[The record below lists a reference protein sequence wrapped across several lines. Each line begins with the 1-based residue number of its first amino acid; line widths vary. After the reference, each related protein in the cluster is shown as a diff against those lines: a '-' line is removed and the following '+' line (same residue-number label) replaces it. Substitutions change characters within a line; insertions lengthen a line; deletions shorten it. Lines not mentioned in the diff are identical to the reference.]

1 MRVCITGGTGF
12 IGGPLV
18 RRLLAEGASVRVL
31 ARQSPHADALRA
43 SGVQV
48 VPGHLGDAQ
57 AIQQAVSGVDVVF
70 HIAAKV
76 NPPGTKAEYF
86 DTNAGGTERVLKAS
100 LEAGASKV
108 VYLSSISVYGLVE
121 PGQVIDENTG
131 YDPQPE
137 YRDYYAQSKIAADAL
152 ALRFAAQTNLRV
164 VVLRPGLIYGP
175 GRPLPLGLLGFR
187 AGATDVVFGSP
198 EFGLPLNYTENLLDA
213 MQLAAR
219 LPGTSAQ
226 QFNVIDDDDLT
237 LGAYRDTV
245 EQLSK
250 RQTVYFP
257 SWPLRAGLPVAQ
269 ALWRAL
275 PLERSSGAALQQVRR
290 AMQDRHYVTQRIREA
305 TGWAPRTS
313 LREAMQRTIEACR
326 DS

>member
-1 MRVCITGGTGF
+1 MRVCVTGGTGF

-18 RRLLAEGASVRVL
+18 RRFLAEGASVRVL
-31 ARQSPHADALRA
+31 ARPSPRADALRA
-43 SGVQV
+43 AGVDVVSGN
-48 VPGHLGDAQ
+48 LGDAA
-57 AIQQAVSGVDVVF
+57 AIQQAVSGVDIVF

-76 NPPGTKAEYF
+76 NPPGTQAEYF
-86 DTNAGGTERVLKAS
+86 DTNVGGTERILKAS
-100 LEAGASKV
+100 LETGAGKV

-121 PGQVIDENTG
+121 PGQVIDEKTG

-137 YRDYYAQSKIAADAL
+137 YLDYYAQSKIAADAL
-152 ALRFAAQTNLRV
+152 ALQFAAQTNLRV

-187 AGATDVVFGSP
+187 AAGTDVVFGRP
-198 EFGLPLNYTENLLDA
+198 EFRLPLNYTENLLDA

-219 LPGTSAQ
+219 LQGTGAQ

-237 LGAYRDTV
+237 LGAYRDTLQ
-245 EQLSK
+245 QLSK
-250 RQTVYFP
+250 RRTVYFP

-269 ALWRAL
+269 ALMHAL

-290 AMQDRHYVTQRIREA
+290 AMQDRHYVTRRIREA

-313 LREAMQRTIEACR
+313 LREAMQRTIEVSR
-326 DS
+326 SS